1 MPERVFNLTREM
13 LDHSFAESVAP
24 DREKL
29 LTCIQCG
36 TCTASC
42 PTAYA
47 MDYTPRQLWRLVQ
60 VGLRDEALNSRT
72 FWLCTNCYS
81 CTIRCPRGIA
91 LTETMAALKRLAI
104 AEGVKGKDKDN
115 VSAFYRAFVA
125 TVRRH
130 GRNHEAE
137 LLLRY
142 FLSANPLAA
151 LKFARLGAA
160 MFMKGRVPLL
170 AKELEGKKD
179 IETLFTAS
187 LAVEKAAAARASAQK
202 AAMQGLKEAEA

>member
-1 MPERVFNLTREM
+1 MPERIFNLTREM
-13 LDHSFAESVAP
+13 LDHSFAQTVAP

-60 VGLRDEALNSRT
+60 VGLREEALQSRT

-104 AEGVKGKDKDN
+104 AEGVKGRDKDH
-115 VSAFYRAFVA
+115 VSAFYRAFM
-125 TVRRH
+125 TTIRRH
-130 GRNHEAE
+130 GRNHELE
-137 LLLRY
+137 
-142 FLSANPLAA
+142 FLMRFFLDTNPLAA
-151 LKFARLGAA
+151 FSYARLGLGLIL
-160 MFMKGRVPLL
+160 KGRVPILPNEP
-170 AKELEGKKD
+170 KHKQEID
-179 IETLFTAS
+179 TLFRAS
-187 LAVEKAAAARASAQK
+187 LAVEKAAAAK
-202 AAMQGLKEAEA
+202 AAAEATKEAEA

>member
-1 MPERVFNLTREM
+1 MPEKAFNLTREM
-13 LDHSFAESVAP
+13 LDHSFAETVAP

-47 MDYTPRQLWRLVQ
+47 MDYTPRQLWRLIQ
-60 VGLRDEALNSRT
+60 VGLRDETLQSTT

-81 CTIRCPRGIA
+81 CTVRCPRGIA

-104 AEGVKGKDKDN
+104 AEHVPGKEKER
-115 VSAFYRAFVA
+115 VSNFYRAFMQ

-130 GRNHEAE
+130 GRNYEPE
-137 LLLRY
+137 LLIRY
-142 FLSANPLAA
+142 FLATNPLGLAGQA
-151 LKFARLGAA
+151 QLGLS
-160 MFMKGRVPLL
+160 MFRHGR
-170 AKELEGKKD
+170 
-179 IETLFTAS
+179 IS
-187 LAVEKAAAARASAQK
+187 LTPRANSAQPEVEAIFRK
-202 AAMQGLKEAEA
+202 ALEIDCAGRREAIA

>member
-1 MPERVFNLTREM
+1 MPVKHFNLTREM
-13 LDHSFAESVAP
+13 LDHSFAETVAP

-60 VGLRDEALNSRT
+60 VGLREEVLQSRS

-104 AEGVKGKDKDN
+104 AENVQGKEMGS
-115 VSAFYRAFVA
+115 VSAFYRAFMA

-130 GRNHEAE
+130 GRNYEPE

-142 FLSANPLAA
+142 FFSTNPLGLAGQ
-151 LKFARLGAA
+151 ARLGL
-160 MFMKGRVPLL
+160 MMWLKGRIPLAPHHNGIGAEVEAIFDKCL
-170 AKELEGKKD
+170 AL
-179 IETLFTAS
+179 
-187 LAVEKAAAARASAQK
+187 
-202 AAMQGLKEAEA
+202 EAEQEVRV

>member
-1 MPERVFNLTREM
+1 MPERIFNLTREM
-13 LDHSFAESVAP
+13 LDHSFAQTVAP

-60 VGLRDEALNSRT
+60 VGLREEALQSRT

-104 AEGVKGKDKDN
+104 AEGVKGRDKDH
-115 VSAFYRAFVA
+115 VSAFYRAFM
-125 TVRRH
+125 TTIRRH
-130 GRNHEAE
+130 GRNHELE
-137 LLLRY
+137 
-142 FLSANPLAA
+142 FLMRFFLDTNPLAA
-151 LKFARLGAA
+151 IGYARLGLAL
-160 MFMKGRVPLL
+160 FLKGRVPIMPHEPKH
-170 AKELEGKKD
+170 KEE
-179 IETLFTAS
+179 IEVLFRAS
-187 LAVEKAAAARASAQK
+187 LAVEKAAAAK
-202 AAMQGLKEAEA
+202 AAAEATKEAEA

>member
-1 MPERVFNLTREM
+1 MPETDFNLTREM
-13 LDHSFAESVAP
+13 LDHSFAETVAP

-47 MDYTPRQLWRLVQ
+47 MDYTPRQLVRLVQ
-60 VGLRDEALNSRT
+60 VGLRETALHSRT
-72 FWLCTNCYS
+72 FWLCTNCFS
-81 CTIRCPRGIA
+81 CTIRCPRGIQ

-104 AEGVKGKDKDN
+104 AEEVQNKAKDH
-115 VSAFYRAFVA
+115 VSAFYQAFMA

-130 GRNHEAE
+130 GRNHEPE

-142 FLSANPLAA
+142 YLRINPLG
-151 LKFARLGAA
+151 LLGQAPLGLA
-160 MFMKGRVPLL
+160 MWRKGRISIWPKAVASKDDVEIIFRKSLAIDG
-170 AKELEGKKD
+170 AKED
-179 IETLFTAS
+179 
-187 LAVEKAAAARASAQK
+187 
-202 AAMQGLKEAEA
+202 

>member
-1 MPERVFNLTREM
+1 MPEKAFNLTREM
-13 LDHSFAESVAP
+13 LDHSFAETVAP

-60 VGLRDEALNSRT
+60 VGLRDEALHSRT

-81 CTIRCPRGIA
+81 CTVRCPRGIA

-104 AEGVKGKDKDN
+104 AENVQGKEKEH
-115 VSAFYRAFVA
+115 VSNFYRAFME

-130 GRNHEAE
+130 GRNYEPE
-137 LLLRY
+137 LLVRY
-142 FLSANPLAA
+142 FFSTNPVGLVGQGPLGLTMWRHGRIA
-151 LKFARLGAA
+151 LTPKRAVAQPEVEAIFR
-160 MFMKGRVPLL
+160 KV
-170 AKELEGKKD
+170 LEVD
-179 IETLFTAS
+179 
-187 LAVEKAAAARASAQK
+187 AQRE
-202 AAMQGLKEAEA
+202 QEAHA

>member
-1 MPERVFNLTREM
+1 MPEKAFNLTREM
-13 LDHSFAESVAP
+13 LDHSFAETVAP

-72 FWLCTNCYS
+72 FWLCTSCYS

-104 AEGVKGKDKDN
+104 AENIEHKEKES
-115 VSAFYRAFVA
+115 VSRFYRAFMA

-130 GRNHEAE
+130 GRNYEPE
-137 LLLRY
+137 NLLRY
-142 FLSANPLAA
+142 YLPDLVGLAKQTPLAA
-151 LKFARLGAA
+151 A
-160 MFMKGRVPLL
+160 MLVKGRIPFVPSEVAPHAEIEAIFRKSL
-170 AKELEGKKD
+170 ELD
-179 IETLFTAS
+179 
-187 LAVEKAAAARASAQK
+187 AA
-202 AAMQGLKEAEA
+202 GEA

>member
-1 MPERVFNLTREM
+1 MPEKAFNLTREM
-13 LDHSFAESVAP
+13 LDHSFAETVAP

-60 VGLRDEALNSRT
+60 VGLRDEALHSRT

-104 AEGVKGKDKDN
+104 AENVKGKEKEN
-115 VSAFYRAFVA
+115 VSRFYRAFME

-130 GRNHEAE
+130 GRNYEPE
-137 LLLRY
+137 FLLRY
-142 FLSANPLAA
+142 FFSTNPLGLVGYAPLGLA
-151 LKFARLGAA
+151 LWR
-160 MFMKGRVPLL
+160 KGRIPL
-170 AKELEGKKD
+170 APHEVKGKAELEAIFRK
-179 IETLFTAS
+179 S
-187 LAVEKAAAARASAQK
+187 LAIEKE
-202 AAMQGLKEAEA
+202 KEKRQ

>member
-1 MPERVFNLTREM
+1 MPEKAFDLTREM
-13 LDHSFAESVAP
+13 LDHSFAETVAP

-60 VGLRDEALNSRT
+60 VGLRDEALRSRT
-72 FWLCTNCYS
+72 FWLCTTCYS

-104 AEGVKGKDKDN
+104 AEGVQGKEKDN
-115 VSAFYRAFVA
+115 VSSFYRAFMD

-130 GRNHEAE
+130 GRNYEPE
-137 LLLRY
+137 FLLRY
-142 FLSANPLAA
+142 FFLTNPLG
-151 LKFARLGAA
+151 LLGQARLGFD
-160 MFMKGRVPLL
+160 MWRKGKIGLNPHPIKGRDEV
-170 AKELEGKKD
+170 
-179 IETLFTAS
+179 ETIFRKS
-187 LAVEKAAAARASAQK
+187 LALDMEKEGHA
-202 AAMQGLKEAEA
+202 

>member
-1 MPERVFNLTREM
+1 MPERAFNLTREM
-13 LDHSFAESVAP
+13 LDHSFAETVAP

-60 VGLRDEALNSRT
+60 VGLRDEALHSRT

-81 CTIRCPRGIA
+81 CTVRCPRGIA

-104 AEGVKGKDKDN
+104 AEHVGGKEKEH
-115 VSAFYRAFVA
+115 VSRFYRVFME

-130 GRNHEAE
+130 GRNYEPE
-137 LLLRY
+137 LLVRY
-142 FLSANPLAA
+142 FLGANPFGLVRQAPLGLTLFGHGRLAA
-151 LKFARLGAA
+151 TPPRGEASGGAQRDVEVI
-160 MFMKGRVPLL
+160 FRKTL
-170 AKELEGKKD
+170 ELD
-179 IETLFTAS
+179 
-187 LAVEKAAAARASAQK
+187 AAALRKGGEGARS
-202 AAMQGLKEAEA
+202 

>member
-1 MPERVFNLTREM
+1 MPKKAFDLNRAM
-13 LDHSFAESVAP
+13 LDHSFAETVAP

-47 MDYTPRQLWRLVQ
+47 MDFTPRQLVRLVQ
-60 VGLRDEALNSRT
+60 VGLRDDALHSRT

-104 AEGVKGKDKDN
+104 AEGVEGKEKDY
-115 VSAFYRAFVA
+115 VSSFYQAFME

-130 GRNHEAE
+130 GRNYEPE
-137 LLLRY
+137 FLLRY
-142 FLSANPLAA
+142 FFRTNLLGLLSQAPLGLSMW
-151 LKFARLGAA
+151 LKGRLGLSPHVV
-160 MFMKGRVPLL
+160 K
-170 AKELEGKKD
+170 AKAE
-179 IETLFTAS
+179 IETIFRKSMELDM
-187 LAVEKAAAARASAQK
+187 EKERRV
-202 AAMQGLKEAEA
+202 

>member
-13 LDHSFAESVAP
+13 LDHSFAETVAP

-60 VGLRDEALNSRT
+60 VGLREEALSSRT

-104 AEGVKGKDKDN
+104 AEGVNGKDKDN

-130 GRNHEAE
+130 GRNHEVE

-142 FLSANPLAA
+142 FLSTNPLSA
-151 LKFARLGAA
+151 LSYARLGAGL
-160 MFMKGRVPLL
+160 FLKGRVPFL
-170 AKELEGKKD
+170 AKEPRNKQE
-179 IETLFTAS
+179 IETLFRAS
-187 LAVEKAAAARASAQK
+187 LAVEEAARVKSAMAK
-202 AAMQGLKEAEA
+202 ATEAHA

>member
-1 MPERVFNLTREM
+1 MPEKTFNLTREM
-13 LDHSFAESVAP
+13 LDHSFAETVAP

-60 VGLRDEALNSRT
+60 VGLRDDVLHSRS

-104 AEGVKGKDKDN
+104 AEN
-115 VSAFYRAFVA
+115 VQGEEKEHVANFYRAFME
-125 TVRRH
+125 TLRRH
-130 GRNHEAE
+130 GRNYEPE

-142 FLSANPLAA
+142 FFSTNPLGLIGQAP
-151 LKFARLGAA
+151 LGL
-160 MFMKGRVPLL
+160 MLWLKGRLPLVPHRNGVSAEVEAIFAKCL
-170 AKELEGKKD
+170 ALEREREVVG
-179 IETLFTAS
+179 
-187 LAVEKAAAARASAQK
+187 
-202 AAMQGLKEAEA
+202 

>member
-1 MPERVFNLTREM
+1 MPETIFNLTREM
-13 LDHSFAESVAP
+13 LDHTFAETVAP

-60 VGLRDEALNSRT
+60 VGLREEALNSQT

-104 AEGVKGKDKDN
+104 AENVKHREKETIA
-115 VSAFYRAFVA
+115 SYYRAFN
-125 TVRRH
+125 TTIRRH
-130 GRNHEAE
+130 GRNHEVE
-137 LLLRY
+137 FLLRY
-142 FLSANPLAA
+142 FLSTNPLHA
-151 LKFARLGAA
+151 LKFARLGIGLLL
-160 MFMKGRVPLL
+160 KGRISLL
-170 AKELEGKKD
+170 PKEPKNKHEID
-179 IETLFTAS
+179 RLFQAS
-187 LAVEKAAAARASAQK
+187 LALEKA
-202 AAMQGLKEAEA
+202 KEVRT

>member
-1 MPERVFNLTREM
+1 MPEKAFDLTREM
-13 LDHSFAESVAP
+13 LDHSFAETVAP

-60 VGLRDEALNSRT
+60 VGLRDDALHSRT

-104 AEGVKGKDKDN
+104 AEGVKGKEKED
-115 VSAFYRAFVA
+115 VSSFYRAFME

-130 GRNHEAE
+130 GRNHEPE
-137 LLLRY
+137 FLLRY
-142 FLSANPLAA
+142 FFLTNPLG
-151 LKFARLGAA
+151 LLGQARLGFD
-160 MFMKGRVPLL
+160 MWRKGKIGLYPHSIK
-170 AKELEGKKD
+170 AKDEVEAIFRK
-179 IETLFTAS
+179 S
-187 LAVEKAAAARASAQK
+187 LALDRD
-202 AAMQGLKEAEA
+202 KEAHA

>member
-1 MPERVFNLTREM
+1 MPEKVFNLTREM
-13 LDHSFAESVAP
+13 LDHSFAETVAP

-60 VGLRDEALNSRT
+60 VGLRDEALHSCT

-91 LTETMAALKRLAI
+91 ITETMAALKRLAI
-104 AEGVKGKDKDN
+104 AENVKGKEKEN
-115 VSAFYRAFVA
+115 VSSFYRAFME

-130 GRNHEAE
+130 GRNYEPE
-137 LLLRY
+137 LLIRY
-142 FLSANPLAA
+142 FFSTNPLGLIGQAP
-151 LKFARLGAA
+151 LGL
-160 MFMKGRVPLL
+160 MMWLKGRVPL
-170 AKELEGKKD
+170 APKK
-179 IETLFTAS
+179 T
-187 LAVEKAAAARASAQK
+187 KARA
-202 AAMQGLKEAEA
+202 GVEAIFAKCLALEQEREERA

>member
-1 MPERVFNLTREM
+1 MPEKAFNLTREM
-13 LDHSFAESVAP
+13 LDHSFAETVAP

-60 VGLRDEALNSRT
+60 VGLREEALRSRT

-81 CTIRCPRGIA
+81 CTVRCPRGIA

-104 AEGVKGKDKDN
+104 AEEVGGKEKAR
-115 VSAFYRAFVA
+115 VSRFYRAFME
-125 TVRRH
+125 TVRRY
-130 GRNHEAE
+130 GRNYEPE

-142 FLSANPLAA
+142 FLGADPVGLVGQAPLGMT
-151 LKFARLGAA
+151 LLRH
-160 MFMKGRVPLL
+160 GR
-170 AKELEGKKD
+170 
-179 IETLFTAS
+179 
-187 LAVEKAAAARASAQK
+187 LAVTPKRNDAQSDVEVIFRKTLELDAAAHLRAARR
-202 AAMQGLKEAEA
+202 EAEA

>member
-1 MPERVFNLTREM
+1 MPEKAFNLTREM
-13 LDHSFAESVAP
+13 LDHSFAETVAP

-47 MDYTPRQLWRLVQ
+47 MDYTPRQLVRLVQ
-60 VGLRDEALNSRT
+60 VGLRDDALRSRT

-81 CTIRCPRGIA
+81 CSIRCPRGIA

-104 AEGVKGKDKDN
+104 EEGVKGKVKEN
-115 VSAFYRAFVA
+115 VSGFYRAFMD

-130 GRNHEAE
+130 GRNYEPE
-137 LLLRY
+137 FLLRY
-142 FLSANPLAA
+142 FFNTNPLGLVGQAH
-151 LKFARLGAA
+151 LGLA
-160 MFMKGRVPLL
+160 MWLRGRIPVSPHEVK
-170 AKELEGKKD
+170 AKADLEAIFRKSLE
-179 IETLFTAS
+179 IER
-187 LAVEKAAAARASAQK
+187 EKERRP
-202 AAMQGLKEAEA
+202 